1 MPVRRYA
8 IIDGPDKPALQS
20 SLANTGEQDVHFR
33 VEGVGRDVFDAQ
45 ILRMDEE
52 VDGFTFKLQGRL
64 ASGRY
69 SGVPFRGVY
78 SVGTRSGWFELHS
91 EGGANNG

>member
-1 MPVRRYA
+1 MAARRYA

-20 SLANTGEQDVHFR
+20 SLANTSEQDVYFR
-33 VEGVGRDVFDAQ
+33 VEGDAFNAQ

-52 VDGFTFKLQGRL
+52 ADGFTFKVRGRL
-64 ASGRY
+64 TSGSD

-78 SVGTRSGWFELHS
+78 SVGTRSGWLELHS